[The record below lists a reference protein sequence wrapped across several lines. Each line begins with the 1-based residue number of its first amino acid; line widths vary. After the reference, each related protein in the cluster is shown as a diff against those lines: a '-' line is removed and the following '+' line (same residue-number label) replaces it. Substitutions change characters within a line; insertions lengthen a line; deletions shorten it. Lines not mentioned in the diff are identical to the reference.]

1 MAKKTVGE
9 ELVDNIKFVS
19 LYPKFHLVIKT
30 GQKRTDANGNN
41 PIDVTETYNFTTM
54 VTKDAKGVLQPN
66 KTVSFFL
73 VSRELLGDMFD
84 KVLETLNKMTRN
96 PMNYLYLEADYRKL
110 ENPVAF
116 AAQEEVSIKDA
127 VIKQQAD
134 TIADL
139 KKKLGITE

>member
-1 MAKKTVGE
+1 MAKQKAGE

-19 LYPKFHLVIKT
+19 LYPRYHIVVKT
-30 GQKRTDANGNN
+30 GKERTDAKGNN
-41 PIDVTETYNFTTM
+41 PVAITETYHFTTM
-54 VTKDAKGVLQPN
+54 VTKDAKGVTQPN

-84 KVLETLNKMTRN
+84 KVHETLLKMRNN

-139 KKKLGITE
+139 KKKLGIE